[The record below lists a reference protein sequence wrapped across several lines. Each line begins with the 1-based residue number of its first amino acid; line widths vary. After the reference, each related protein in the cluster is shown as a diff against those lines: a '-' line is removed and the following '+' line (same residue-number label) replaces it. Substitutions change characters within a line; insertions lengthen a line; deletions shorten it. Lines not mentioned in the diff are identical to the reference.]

1 MVNIP
6 VFIYIYSTVFLFGDV
21 KPKHELTTHAD
32 HVSSQLW
39 STNIPIAEESLII
52 CKHSAR
58 ASPGVLSTTMEE
70 GGLFSGEVCQL
81 LEDIHGIDRQK
92 ENKRCTRTTQ
102 DASNTRQQVGD
113 IPQVHPLDH
122 H

>member
-1 MVNIP
+1 
-6 VFIYIYSTVFLFGDV
+6 
-21 KPKHELTTHAD
+21 
-32 HVSSQLW
+32 
-39 STNIPIAEESLII
+39 
-52 CKHSAR
+52 
-58 ASPGVLSTTMEE
+58 MEE